1 MSTAPEAALAR
12 LREQILAAAAER
24 RALRLTGGGTK
35 DFLGRTLAGEPLST
49 LELSGILDYQPSE
62 LVVRVLAGTPLA
74 DLERSLAE
82 RGQMLAFEPP
92 SFGPRATV
100 GGMFAAGLSGP
111 RRLQAGAVRDF
122 VLGASLLD
130 AAGRPLNFGGQVM
143 KNVAGYD
150 VSRLLCGSMGVL
162 GLITEVSLKV
172 LPRPAAEQ
180 SWVVD
185 CDARQA
191 LDWLVRW
198 GNEPL
203 PISGTVWHQDRL
215 LLRLSGA
222 RAAVE
227 AAARR
232 IRNDSPIEAVAP
244 EAARGS
250 WQVVREQRLPFFADA
265 ARPLWRVS
273 LPRTAAMLAIDGDQL
288 IEWGGALRWHASTM
302 PAEAIR
308 AQARAAGGSALL
320 FRHGDRTGEV
330 FEPLSAPVFA
340 LHQRLKAQF
349 DPAGLFNPGRLYQ
362 GL

>member
-1 MSTAPEAALAR
+1 MSTTPEAALAR

-35 DFLGRTLAGEPLST
+35 DFLGRTLVGEPLST
-49 LELSGILDYQPSE
+49 VELKGILDYQPSE

-74 DLERSLAE
+74 DLEKVLAE
-82 RGQMLAFEPP
+82 QGQMLAFEPP
-92 SFGPRATV
+92 AFGPRASV

-111 RRLQAGAVRDF
+111 RRSQHGPVRDF

-130 AAGRPLNFGGQVM
+130 AAGRLLNFGGQVM

-150 VSRLLCGSMGVL
+150 VSRLLCGSMGIL
-162 GLITEVSLKV
+162 GLVTEVSLKV

-180 SWVVD
+180 SWMVP
-185 CDARQA
+185 CTAPQA
-191 LDWLVRW
+191 LEWLVRW
-198 GNEPL
+198 GNEPMPL
-203 PISGTVWHQDRL
+203 SGSAWHQDRL

-232 IRNDSPIEAVAP
+232 IRNDSPIEPVAP

-265 ARPLWRVS
+265 ARPLWRLS
-273 LPRTAAMLAIDGDQL
+273 LPRTAPMLMIEGEQL
-288 IEWGGALRWHASTM
+288 IEWGGALRWLSSAE

-308 AQARAAGGSALL
+308 AQARAAGGSATL
-320 FRHGDRTGEV
+320 FRHGERAGEV
-330 FEPLSAPVFA
+330 FEPLSAAVFA

-349 DPAGLFNPGRLYQ
+349 DPQGLFNPGRLYQ